1 VIDGKDA
8 FLVPGLW
15 DVHVHLAEDREIP
28 EALRTLVEQGKRAD
42 LVLLD
47 ADPLEDVR
55 NIRRIRMVLVKGR
68 PVPLRASTR
77 QERTQDEQGGTG
89 RGAAA
94 GAAP

>member
-28 EALRTLVEQGKRAD
+28 EALRALVEQGKKAD

-68 PVPLRASTR
+68 PVPLRAPTR
-77 QERTQDEQGGTG
+77 QEGTQDEQGGTG
-89 RGAAA
+89 RGAAT